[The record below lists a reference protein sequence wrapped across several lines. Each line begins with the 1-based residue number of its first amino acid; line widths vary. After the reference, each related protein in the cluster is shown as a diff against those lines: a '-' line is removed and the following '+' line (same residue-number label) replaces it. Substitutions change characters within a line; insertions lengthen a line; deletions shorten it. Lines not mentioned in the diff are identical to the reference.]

1 MGSLTSLNYVLDGI
15 LILIGLL
22 MASAVGPTW
31 SNAWDTR
38 PWRASTV

>member
-38 PWRASTV
+38 PWRALTA